1 MTMVVELG
9 ASAMSRV
16 LLVSTDTN
24 WLKLAE
30 TRVGIT
36 IHAANFLST
45 HRIPPNFGETHDR
58 SQNTP
63 PP

>member
-1 MTMVVELG
+1 MTMIVELG

-30 TRVGIT
+30 NRVGIT
-36 IHAANFLST
+36 IPAANSLSI